1 MQTEHPTSPA
11 PLPSERILQL
21 ASIGMHQPR
30 IAFAA
35 KQPRSALWIGMYET
49 TELLKNAFY
58 CCGEGSALCH
68 LSHLYAVIHS
78 KTSDCKLTA

>member
-1 MQTEHPTSPA
+1 
-11 PLPSERILQL
+11 
-21 ASIGMHQPR
+21 
-30 IAFAA
+30 
-35 KQPRSALWIGMYET
+35 MYET

-58 CCGEGSALCH
+58 YCGEGSALCH